1 VLRRRRKEGVLC
13 WINKGEKPWTLKNWL
28 NWIFWRSARIWKRGW
43 SGLHCDKTMALVQ
56 TSKGWVKLKLK
67 LKFSGNVFDSLEN
80 IILYFLKKQKKKCLR
95 IFLHFYSNFFYNVG
109 VLYFFSESNIAIF
122 LLK

>member
-1 VLRRRRKEGVLC
+1 VRRRRRKEGVLC

-67 LKFSGNVFDSLEN
+67 FSGNVFDSLEN
-80 IILYFLKKQKKKCLR
+80 IILYFLKKQKKNVYVYFC
-95 IFLHFYSNFFYNVG
+95 IFIVIFF
-109 VLYFFSESNIAIF
+109 IM
-122 LLK
+122 